1 MITAKTIAEVRQA
14 VAAARKQGQVIGLV
28 PTMGALHEGHMSLVD
43 AARRQCGFV
52 GVSIF
57 VNPTQFGPDEDLSK
71 YPRPLEN
78 DLALCQ
84 AHGVDLVFVPEVK
97 EMYSC
102 GGTGFQPVP
111 KGTGYKPVPPQKVA
125 EMYPPG
131 SLTRIHVDR
140 LTEGLCGASRPGH
153 FDGVCTVVAKLFN
166 IFQPDAAYFGQK
178 DYQQAAVIRR
188 MTADLDLPLRI
199 EVCPTVRE
207 NDALAMSSR
216 NAYLGREER
225 QQAAALSESLRLAA
239 DLVGQGRRAAQELKA
254 AMREHLARRAPLG
267 RIEYIEIVDPDR
279 LTPLQEVEAP
289 AVAALAVKFPSARLI
304 DNMTL
309 RP

>member
-14 VAAARKQGQVIGLV
+14 VAAARKQGQAIGLV

-84 AHGVDLVFVPEVK
+84 AHGVDLVFAPEVK
-97 EMYSC
+97 EMYPLGS
-102 GGTGFQPVP
+102 TG
-111 KGTGYKPVPPQKVA
+111 VPPVT
-125 EMYPPG
+125 PDG
-131 SLTRIHVDR
+131 LTKLHRRDACATSVHVDG
-140 LTEGLCGASRPGH
+140 LTDGLCGASRPGH

-225 QQAAALSESLRLAA
+225 RQAAALSESLRLAA
-239 DLVGQGRRAAQELKA
+239 DLVGQGRRQVQEIKA

-279 LTPLQEVEAP
+279 LTPVQEVEAP

-304 DNMTL
+304 DNMIL